1 MKKTISIEGMTCHN
15 CVRHVTEALTEL
27 DGVSDVKVD
36 LEGKKANVVVNPQVT
51 DIALK
56 EVVTEAGY
64 TPTAVTSAE

>member
-51 DIALK
+51 DIVLK
-56 EVVTEAGY
+56 EAVTEAGY